1 MSASIS
7 RMNNEYPFSERYRV
21 AGEKW
26 VELEAKAQF
35 LEDSKSAIM
44 AQKQAELGDIPVNK
58 AEQTVKA
65 SPDWLEHIQA
75 IVDARKA
82 ANLAKIRLDV
92 AKMEFYESQSRE
104 ASARAEMRMLGDT
117 T

>member
-1 MSASIS
+1 MVELRVIS
-7 RMNNEYPFSERYRV
+7 NDHPFSERYRL

-44 AQKQAELGDIPVNK
+44 AQKQTELGDIPVNR
-58 AEQTVKA
+58 AEQIVKA
-65 SPDWLEHIQA
+65 SADWAEHLHT
-75 IVDARKA
+75 IVEARKA
-82 ANLAKIRLDV
+82 ANLAKINLDV

-117 T
+117 P